1 MQHPIKLESFSA
13 VGAGQ
18 SANLVLATGLT
29 YDAVYI
35 ETNLAPADI
44 LGVKLELNAVEIFNL
59 TGAELVMLDQFD
71 EVETSFAGPVYRYN
85 LPLQFESAILAD
97 TQRTL
102 SLALGPGDNCVLN
115 VDIAPGASSPVL
127 AAFAETGPDRGRRE
141 LVRKF
146 ERYTVPVAAAGTTEF
161 FSMNKGS
168 RVIRMHFSSADMTGL
183 EIVRDRLKLYEL
195 DKARNDFLLQRA
207 GKTPQTG
214 YFHFDPTKRGFPII
228 DSFSTAAQNLVFK
241 LSMDAGGN
249 VPVLVERLEPM
260 PFNWSQGAAASV
272 PTRKRRSIGRG

>member
-13 VGAGQ
+13 VGPG
-18 SANLVLATGLT
+18 STANLVLATGLT
-29 YDAVYI
+29 YDAIYI
-35 ETNLAPADI
+35 ETNLAPAEI
-44 LGVKLELNAVEIFNL
+44 LGVKLELNAEEIFNL

-71 EVETSFAGPVYRYN
+71 EVEASFAGPTYRYN
-85 LPLQFESAILAD
+85 LPLQFESAVLAD

-115 VDIAPGASSPVL
+115 VDIATGTTPVL
-127 AAFAETGPDRGRRE
+127 SAFAETGADRGKRE

-168 RVIRMHFSSADMTGL
+168 RVIRMHFDSDDMEGL

-228 DSFSTAAQNLVFK
+228 DSFSTQAQNLVFK
-241 LSMDAGGN
+241 LSMADGGN
-249 VPVLVERLEPM
+249 VPVLVERLYPM
-260 PFNWSQGAAASV
+260 PYNWSQGAATSV
-272 PTRKRRSIGRG
+272 PTRKRRAIGRG